1 MRNPWTA
8 PARAIAA
15 GACALACATALAT
28 GAPAA
33 AQPAPAAPGTP
44 LSVEA
49 LPAAAA
55 MPGAAGTARLLYT
68 STTVGDAPA
77 PASAAV
83 YFPAG
88 QVPAGGWPVIAWAHG
103 TVGLGDECAY
113 SVGGPAAVERDRSY
127 LGAWLEQGYAVVAA
141 DYAGLGVPGEH
152 PYLNGRVAA
161 HNVVDAVRAAHTRY
175 PELSNRW
182 AVVGQSQGGGAAV
195 FTARYATEFGGPELD
210 YRGAVATG
218 LPAYL
223 EEVFLALGPNVPPIS
238 LGDHLTAYVLYV
250 LDGLRQ
256 SHPELDVTG
265 LLTDEGKEWLDRA
278 RTACIEPF
286 ADELR
291 GVAIGDLF
299 AKPLASLPDAYGVLS
314 RQMGLPESGYDR
326 PVFVGQGLYDK
337 DVVTPQAL
345 RWAAVTAAKGEPI
358 RLHTYFEDHSGAVNA
373 SLPDSTPFVRE
384 LFAG

>member
-8 PARAIAA
+8 PVRALAA
-15 GACALACATALAT
+15 GACALACAATVAT
-28 GAPAA
+28 GPAA
-33 AQPAPAAPGTP
+33 AQPGAPGTP
-44 LSVEA
+44 LAVEP

-55 MPGAAGTARLLYT
+55 MPGAARTARLLYR
-68 STTVGDAPA
+68 STTVGEQPA
-77 PASAAV
+77 TASAAV

-88 QVPAGGWPVIAWAHG
+88 TAPEGGWPVIAWAHG
-103 TVGLGDECAY
+103 TVGLGDDCAY

-127 LGAWLEQGYAVVAA
+127 LGTWLAQGYAVVAA

-161 HNVVDAVRAAHTRY
+161 HNVVDAVRAAHDRY

-195 FTARYATEFGGPELD
+195 FTARYATEFGGPALD

-223 EEVFLALGPNVPPIS
+223 EEVFLALGPNVPPVA
-238 LGDHLTAYVLYV
+238 LGTHLTAYVLYV

-256 SHPELDVTG
+256 THPELDVPG
-265 LLTDEGKEWLDRA
+265 LLTEQGRNWLARA
-278 RTACIEPF
+278 STACIEPL
-286 ADELR
+286 AAELR

-299 AKPLASLPDAYGVLS
+299 AKPLASLPDAHGVLA
-314 RQMGLPESGYDR
+314 RQFGLPESGYDR
-326 PVFVGQGLYDK
+326 PVFVGQGLYDT

-358 RLHTYFEDHSGAVNA
+358 RLHTYFQDHSGTVNA

-384 LFAG
+384 LFGR